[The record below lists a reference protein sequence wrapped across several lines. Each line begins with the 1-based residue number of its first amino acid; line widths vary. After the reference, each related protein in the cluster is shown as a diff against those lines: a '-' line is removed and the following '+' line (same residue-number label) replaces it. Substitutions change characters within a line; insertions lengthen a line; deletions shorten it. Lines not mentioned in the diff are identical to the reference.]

1 MPVPAS
7 EVGASHFEAAFQEAS
22 EHLFERGVYGQPGAA
37 RSRELCERLKNRL
50 KMGSPGAAG
59 AAAT

>member
-7 EVGASHFEAAFQEAS
+7 EVGASHFDAAFQEAS
-22 EHLFERGVYGQPGAA
+22 EHLFERGVYGHPGGV
-37 RSRELCERLKNRL
+37 RSRELCERLKSRI
-50 KMGSPGAAG
+50 KMGSPGVAG